1 MSVFRVAKN
10 GNYTVMANYHLRD
23 EKLSLQAKGLMSYML
38 SLPEDW
44 DYTMAGLSSKNKIGV
59 KGIRTILQE
68 LEGLGY
74 LERERHRGNN
84 GHFEYEYNIFE
95 KPKESNEDES
105 LPDTPP
111 RHTPPRH
118 TLSRYTV
125 KDTLLN
131 TNILSTKELNTN
143 PLNKEKESIKEKEK
157 TSQKFKVPSIEEL
170 VAFKKEAGLDSVDV
184 EYFFNY
190 YESNGWKV
198 GNHSMKNWKAAMRN
212 WHTRNLKDRPQG
224 AAGRAIVQADA
235 DSAPYVPEPTEDIRE
250 WRDFFDE
257 WENIIGM
264 RPAQTVGNVKAAL
277 LLKREL
283 SREMN
288 QALMVALAMRSKT
301 GYITKEIK
309 EISSPRDLYRS
320 KEKVWAFYQE
330 HREQWQWQMNMRRSA
345 GLD

>member
-1 MSVFRVAKN
+1 MSLIKLQ
-10 GNYTVMANYHLRD
+10 NYWEQIPKSWLRD
-23 EKLSLQAKGLMSYML
+23 PNLGFKELGILCKLQSLPPEWEFSAQGLAAIMKDGIDSIRSGLQA
-38 SLPEDW
+38 
-44 DYTMAGLSSKNKIGV
+44 
-59 KGIRTILQE
+59 
-68 LEGLGY
+68 LEKLGY
-74 LERERHRGNN
+74 LTRQGQKRDND
-84 GHFEYEYNIFE
+84 GHYSGGDWVLHEA
-95 KPKESNEDES
+95 
-105 LPDTPP
+105 
-111 RHTPPRH
+111 
-118 TLSRYTV
+118 
-125 KDTLLN
+125 
-131 TNILSTKELNTN
+131 
-143 PLNKEKESIKEKEK
+143 PLNKENPMSENPTSANPTQIKKERIKELKELNNKEK
-157 TSQKFKVPSIEEL
+157 ISKKERSDIPKKFKVPSIEEL

-283 SREMN
+283 SGEMN